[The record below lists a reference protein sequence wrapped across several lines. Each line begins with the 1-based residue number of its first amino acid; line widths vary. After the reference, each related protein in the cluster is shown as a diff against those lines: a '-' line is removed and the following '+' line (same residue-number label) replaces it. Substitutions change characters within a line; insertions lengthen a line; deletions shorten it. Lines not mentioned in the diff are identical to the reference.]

1 MARCHLNTNQEFED
15 QFAVSLLLSSYIEL
29 RTNILLQSING
40 CDEDLSETIGTSQHL
55 KKLNRFRNI
64 TVCKHSGQSTV
75 SYVINLQMTTIG
87 SY

>member
-15 QFAVSLLLSSYIEL
+15 QFAVSLLLTTHCPH
-29 RTNILLQSING
+29 TNILLQSING
-40 CDEDLSETIGTSQHL
+40 CDEDLPKTIGTSQHL